1 MPDDPEA
8 QEAPQPLTAE
18 EEAFLRAFGR
28 AVITVPRVL
37 EADLLRQQGVSLSE
51 YNALMNLS
59 EAPDR
64 RLRMSDLASAS
75 ALSLSGMT
83 RVVNRLERE
92 GWVQRV
98 RASSDGRGWEATLT
112 DTGLDRLRQA
122 WPSHLA
128 SVRRHVID
136 HVRALDLPA
145 FTTALQ
151 RFAADTPC
159 AEEQPKCPTPP
170 ACQPDSTT
178 Q

>member
-8 QEAPQPLTAE
+8 HEAPQPLTAE

-28 AVITVPRVL
+28 AMLTVPRAL
-37 EADLLRQQGVSLSE
+37 EADLLRQQGMSQSE
-51 YNALMNLS
+51 YSALMHLS

-98 RASSDGRGWEATLT
+98 RPPSDGRGWEARLT
-112 DTGLDRLRQA
+112 DTGLDR
-122 WPSHLA
+122 
-128 SVRRHVID
+128 
-136 HVRALDLPA
+136 
-145 FTTALQ
+145 
-151 RFAADTPC
+151 
-159 AEEQPKCPTPP
+159 
-170 ACQPDSTT
+170 
-178 Q
+178 

>member
-83 RVVNRLERE
+83 RVVNRL
-92 GWVQRV
+92 V
-98 RASSDGRGWEATLT
+98 
-112 DTGLDRLRQA
+112 
-122 WPSHLA
+122 
-128 SVRRHVID
+128 
-136 HVRALDLPA
+136 
-145 FTTALQ
+145 LQ
-151 RFAADTPC
+151 G
-159 AEEQPKCPTPP
+159 
-170 ACQPDSTT
+170 
-178 Q
+178 